1 MAEPG
6 LKRRTSHR
14 KVLSAIVVVVL
25 LAHALVTQGVMH
37 ELAARHDEAQS
48 GIERMEA
55 EFKVDMQ
62 LTEPPSVVAL
72 APETAA
78 ESMTEVVPDPP
89 EPVAEKASAPEE
101 KASEPPPEPTAE
113 PAPPVASA
121 SAAATG
127 ASAPE
132 AVSPA
137 LAELAS
143 ANTASPAASQASADQ
158 DGEVFQWPKATR
170 VTYKVQGFLRGE
182 IHGSA
187 QVAWIR
193 QGHRYQVHIDA
204 IVGPSFA
211 PIGSQRWTSEGVITP
226 DGLVPERF
234 ESINKLLI
242 KTSPPKVV
250 KFGRRNVTLPTG
262 EELPKLPG
270 VQDPASHYIQL
281 AYGLI
286 LDNSALTPGNLVGIP
301 MAWTKK
307 QDMIVYDVVS
317 EETLTTPLGQVDTYK
332 LVPRTL
338 TEQKGDVL
346 AEIWIAPALQ
356 YLPIRMLFR
365 QGPDT
370 YLELNMDKPPQQ
382 VAADDPVSEQTTT
395 LPPLE
400 E

>member
-6 LKRRTSHR
+6 LKRQSSHR
-14 KVLSAIVVVVL
+14 KVLGIIIVLVL
-25 LAHALVTQGVMH
+25 LAHVLITQGIMH
-37 ELAARHDEAQS
+37 ELAARQDEAQS
-48 GIERMEA
+48 SIERMEA

-72 APETAA
+72 APEPSAA
-78 ESMTEVVPDPP
+78 SITEPAPEPP
-89 EPVAEKASAPEE
+89 TPVAEKASAPAK
-101 KASEPPPEPTAE
+101 KASEPEDQEATPP
-113 PAPPVASA
+113 PPNASA
-121 SAAATG
+121 PITA

-132 AVSPA
+132 ALPA
-137 LAELAS
+137 TELAS
-143 ANTASPAASQASADQ
+143 AEPASPAASQASTEQ

-250 KFGRRNVTLPTG
+250 KFGRQKVTLPTG
-262 EELPKLPG
+262 EEFPKLPG

-281 AYGLI
+281 AYGFI

-317 EETLTTPLGQVDTYK
+317 EETLTTPLGQVETYK

-365 QGPDT
+365 QGPET
-370 YLELNMDKPPQQ
+370 YLELNMDKAPQQ
-382 VAADDPVSEQTTT
+382 VPADDPVSEQTTT